1 MLNVVAIMGRLVADP
16 ELRTTPQGTNVC
28 SFRIACDR
36 NFVRQGEQRQADFI
50 DIVAWRSQ
58 AEFVSKYFQKGSLI
72 AIEGSLQTRQYQDK
86 NGNNRTAVEVVANN
100 ISFAGPKSSNQG
112 GVEGS
117 HNGFDR
123 MHGALRIADDSAG
136 AERFAALGSL
146 PYAVRGFARK
156 RVRSLVS
163 RKHRSRAGAQSRRR
177 GVLPIDDR
185 VLPPYAPVRA
195 RVSREGGYD

>member
-16 ELRTTPQGTNVC
+16 ELRTTQSGINVV

-36 NFVRQGEQRQADFI
+36 NFARQGEQRQADFI
-50 DIVAWRSQ
+50 DIVAWRQQ

-112 GVEGS
+112 GGSYQNAAPSYQNQAPARPAAVEAAPS
-117 HNGFDR
+117 Y
-123 MHGALRIADDSAG
+123 SAI
-136 AERFAALGSL
+136 
-146 PYAVRGFARK
+146 PC
-156 RVRSLVS
+156 
-163 RKHRSRAGAQSRRR
+163 
-177 GVLPIDDR
+177 VL
-185 VLPPYAPVRA
+185 YKF
-195 RVSREGGYD
+195 